1 MKNVLPVQIGQ
12 VVIFTIVEMTI
23 SKEQLIDALYNEYVF
38 LCHDDFDPDE
48 DATPEEYLEMLKEM
62 SYDELV
68 EETQTD
74 DIFTID
80 EFMNAWA

>member
-1 MKNVLPVQIGQ
+1 MKNVLPAQIGQ
-12 VVIFTIVEMTI
+12 VVTSIFVEMTV

>member
-12 VVIFTIVEMTI
+12 VVIFTIVEMTV

>member
-1 MKNVLPVQIGQ
+1 MLTGQ
-12 VVIFTIVEMTI
+12 EVTCMP

-62 SYDELV
+62 SYDELIV
-68 EETQTD
+68 ETSTD
-74 DIFTID
+74 EEYHLD
-80 EFMNAWA
+80 EFMSAWG

>member
-1 MKNVLPVQIGQ
+1 
-12 VVIFTIVEMTI
+12 MTYT
-23 SKEQLIDALYNEYVF
+23 KDQLIEALYNEYMF

-68 EETQTD
+68 EEANVD
-74 DIFTID
+74 DDFNLD
-80 EFMNAWA
+80 EYMKAWG

>member
-1 MKNVLPVQIGQ
+1 MKP
-12 VVIFTIVEMTI
+12 TI
-23 SKEQLIDALYNEYVF
+23 EQLIEALYNEYVW
-38 LCHDDFDPDE
+38 LCHDDFDPDV

-74 DIFTID
+74 EIYHLS
-80 EFMNAWA
+80 EFIEAWG

>member
-1 MKNVLPVQIGQ
+1 
-12 VVIFTIVEMTI
+12 MTV

-48 DATPEEYLEMLKEM
+48 DATPEEYLEMLREM
-62 SYDELV
+62 SRDELI

-74 DIFTID
+74 EIFTLN
-80 EFMNAWA
+80 EFMEAWG

>member
-1 MKNVLPVQIGQ
+1 MKNVSPVQIGR
-12 VVIFTIVEMTI
+12 VVTSIFVEMTI